1 VIDKIQQNKIRIL
14 IIFGIF
20 ILYFLNGIGA
30 LDFSLRYGAGVDFNL
45 RVLSSVISGI
55 GNNITHPGSISL
67 LLILIAGTALSV
79 LLPVIK
85 PWVASVAVLFS
96 ALPQVYISLAIPAPG
111 MIMPMEYSL
120 LILLILF
127 SINALLAYFIET
139 HSRQKLVGL
148 FGQYIPPQIVDQI
161 SRNPEALDMTG
172 TSKRLTVFF
181 CDLQNFSNVA
191 EQLNPKQ
198 LTLLLNEYF
207 DEMTT
212 ILHRHGAT
220 IDKYIGDSI
229 MAFWGAP
236 LEQPDHAARAVHAA
250 FEMNLAIKK
259 LSATFIKKGW
269 PGPTMGIGINTGM
282 MNVGNMGSKYR
293 VAYTVIGDAVNLA
306 ARIESLTRQYGVPI
320 LVSEATMSECRDIV
334 FRQID
339 TVQVKG
345 KHNVARIFQPV
356 CLKSELTDE
365 MGKRL
370 ALHQKAIDCYQNRD
384 YNEAARIY
392 RALRDADRSDELYPA
407 LLKLISVREPSAG

>member
-1 VIDKIQQNKIRIL
+1 MIDQIQQNKLRIL
-14 IIFGIF
+14 IIFSIF
-20 ILYFLNGIGA
+20 LLYFLNGIGA
-30 LDFSLRYGAGVDFNL
+30 LDFSMRSGAGVDFNL
-45 RVLSSVISGI
+45 RVLTSVFTGMVTH
-55 GNNITHPGSISL
+55 ITHPGYVGL
-67 LLILIAGTALSV
+67 LLMLIAGVTLSV
-79 LLPVIK
+79 LLPIVK
-85 PWVASVAVLFS
+85 PWMAAAAVMLS
-96 ALPQVYISLAIPAPG
+96 ALPQLYISLFIPLSG

-139 HSRQKLVGL
+139 HSREQLMQL
-148 FGQYIPPQIVDQI
+148 FGQYVPPQIVDQI
-161 SRNPEALDMTG
+161 SKNPDALDMTG
-172 TSKRLTVFF
+172 TSKQLTVFF

-207 DEMTT
+207 DEMTA
-212 ILHRHGAT
+212 ILYRHGAT

-236 LEQPDHAARAVHAA
+236 LEQPDHATRSVLAS
-250 FEMNLAIKK
+250 FEMDAAIKK
-259 LSATFIKKGW
+259 LSTAFIKKGW

-306 ARIESLTRQYGVPI
+306 SRIESLTRQYGVPI
-320 LVSEATMSECRDIV
+320 LVSEATMNECPDIV

-345 KHNVARIFQPV
+345 KHNVAKIFQPL
-356 CLKSELTDE
+356 CLKSALTDE
-365 MGKRL
+365 MRKRL
-370 ALHQKAIDCYQNRD
+370 VLHQKGIECYQNRD
-384 YNEAARIY
+384 YNEAVRIFKG
-392 RALRDADRSDELYPA
+392 LRDADRADELYPA
-407 LLKLISVREPSAG
+407 LLKQISGRES